1 LAPYRWH
8 VATPRS
14 EPVYRITG
22 APTAQSEEL
31 RGRTRKYLVS
41 MGVRTACFIGATVA
55 SGPLRWVLIAGAVL
69 LPYLAVVF
77 ANAGRAAKSAVP
89 PTTVYQRTRTALSPA
104 KPHPPD

>member
-1 LAPYRWH
+1 

-22 APTAQSEEL
+22 APTAQSEDL

-41 MGVRTACFIGATVA
+41 MGIRTACFVGATVT

-77 ANAGRAAKSAVP
+77 ANAGRAARGAAP
-89 PTTVYQRTRTALSPA
+89 ATTVHERTRNALPNAQPNPPA
-104 KPHPPD
+104 